1 MKTIIGIDPGL
12 KNTGYGIIQVENNQV
27 KYIDHGVISTE
38 AADQPGS
45 RLLHIHD
52 HVIKLVKQFRP
63 DEAGIEEI
71 FFARNLKSA
80 IPVAQAKGVIL
91 CALALAG
98 VGVSVYTPLEVK
110 RGVVGNGRAEKEQVQ
125 ELVRLILG
133 LAQIP
138 RPDHAADALAV
149 ALCHAHSSRLKSLIK
164 SGGGRG
170 V

>member
-12 KNTGYGIIQVENNQV
+12 KNTGYGIIQVDNNQA
-27 KYIDHGVISTE
+27 KYIDHGMISTQAGE
-38 AADQPGS
+38 QTGS
-45 RLLHIHD
+45 RLLCIHD
-52 HVIKLVKQFRP
+52 SVVRLVKQYKP

-91 CALALAG
+91 CALASLG
-98 VGVSVYTPLEVK
+98 ISVSVYTPLEVK
-110 RGVVGNGRAEKEQVQ
+110 HGVVGSGRAEKEQVQ
-125 ELVRLILG
+125 ELVRIILG
-133 LAQIP
+133 LAEVP

-149 ALCHAHSSRLKSLIK
+149 ALCHAYNSRLKSLIK